1 MIIPSIDLQG
11 GAAVQLI
18 GGAEME
24 LDAGDPMPILE
35 RFAAVGEVAV
45 VDLDAAMG
53 KGDNAALIERM
64 LTKGRCR
71 VGGGI
76 RSVDAALAWLDRGA
90 TKVVLG
96 TAATPEVLSQL
107 PSDRVVAALD
117 AVDGEVVVEGWV
129 TRTGESILERMERLA
144 PYVSGFLV
152 TFVEKEGRLGGTD
165 MGRVAGL
172 VEAAGGLELT
182 IAGGVTTPAEVA
194 QLDRLGAH
202 AQVGMALY
210 KGILPLADAFA
221 APLVGQQPWPCVLT
235 DARGVATGFVGL
247 TLEELRVALD
257 TMSFSGEPLR
267 DVALDDA
274 RTCLRLRAGAPN
286 ETEWGPTT
294 GLGALERTLALRRA
308 FAPEGSYTRRLF
320 SDPELLGSK
329 LREEARELSEAS
341 TPDEVRWEAADLLY
355 FALTR
360 AHAAGVTLA
369 DIESELDRRA
379 LRVRRR
385 AGDSKGD

>member
-53 KGDNAALIERM
+53 KGDNTALIERM

-96 TAATPEVLSQL
+96 TAATPEILSQL
-107 PSDRVVAALD
+107 PADRVVAALD

-194 QLDRLGAH
+194 ELDRLGAH

-221 APLVGQQPWPCVLT
+221 APLGGAGPWPCVVT
-235 DARGVATGFVGL
+235 DARGVATGLVDV
-247 TLEELRVALD
+247 TLEDLRAALD
-257 TMSFSGEPLR
+257 TMSFGGELLR
-267 DVALDDA
+267 DVALDVA
-274 RTCLRLRAGAPN
+274 RASLRLRAGSPS
-286 ETEWGPTT
+286 ETGWGPVS
-294 GLGALERTLALRRA
+294 GLDALERTLALRRA
-308 FAPEGSYTRRLF
+308 SAPEGSYTRRLF

-385 AGDSKGD
+385 KGDSKGD